1 MLDPN
6 LSPRGAR
13 RATLATLLL
22 AVSLS
27 TSMRA
32 SGADA
37 PPGPSTAASAH
48 TSPAKPAAAAA
59 DGKSIT
65 PVPAAKIEAVGTGGK
80 TVAKH
85 RAWGKKPVTPPR
97 PRPLTDDAKAAE
109 SATMRQPI
117 DPATAKP
124 ARAPVDVPPKGK

>member
-37 PPGPSTAASAH
+37 PPGPSTATSAD
-48 TSPAKPAAAAA
+48 TRPAKAPAAA
-59 DGKSIT
+59 DGKSTT

-85 RAWGKKPVTPPR
+85 RASGKKPVTPPR
-97 PRPLTDDAKAAE
+97 PRPLTDDAKAAVI
-109 SATMRQPI
+109 RQPI
-117 DPATAKP
+117 DPATARP
-124 ARAPVDVPPKGK
+124 ALAPVDVPPKGK

>member
-6 LSPRGAR
+6 LSPRGSR
-13 RATLATLLL
+13 RATLATLFL

-27 TSMRA
+27 TSMLA

-37 PPGPSTAASAH
+37 PPGPSTTASAG
-48 TSPAKPAAAAA
+48 TSPAKPAAAA

-85 RAWGKKPVTPPR
+85 RAWGKKPITPPR

-109 SATMRQPI
+109 SAAMRQPI

-124 ARAPVDVPPKGK
+124 ALAPVDVPPKGK